1 MRDELT
7 GHRKLP
13 VAVLAAC
20 CLLPALQT
28 LVTVHLQWLMEITYP
43 ALKAVMIIAPV
54 AIWRWSRLGRAEVLR
69 RIGVQRTRLSLGL
82 LVGAAMAGAILAM
95 YYAIFRG
102 RVDHVAPLLI
112 DKLNSM
118 GLREHYWSMVVV
130 ISFAN
135 SMLEEYY
142 WRGFILSELLDRVG
156 SRATAC
162 LIAGGLFG
170 LHHVFAVLCLADGW
184 LIALGVAC
192 TVAAGLVWGWM
203 RVRGASLLDC
213 YVSHVMAD
221 LAALW
226 VGWDLISRVS

>member
-1 MRDELT
+1 MTNELVRS
-7 GHRKLP
+7 RKLP

-20 CLLPALQT
+20 CLLPGLQT
-28 LVTVHLQWLMEITYP
+28 LVAVQLQWLTAITYP
-43 ALKAVMIIAPV
+43 ALKAAMIIAPIAV
-54 AIWRWSRLGRAEVLR
+54 WRWCRLGRANVLG
-69 RIGVQRTRLSLGL
+69 RIGLQKTRLLVGA
-82 LVGAAMAGAILAM
+82 LVGAAMAGVILAA
-95 YYAIFRG
+95 YYGIFRG

-112 DKLNSM
+112 DKLNSL
-118 GLREHYWSMVVV
+118 GLKEHYWSMVVV

-142 WRGFILSELLDRVG
+142 WRGFILSELLARVG
-156 SRATAC
+156 RATAC

-192 TVAAGLVWGWM
+192 TVAAGLVWAWM
-203 RVRGASLLDC
+203 RVRGASLIDC
-213 YVSHVMAD
+213 YVSHIMAD

-226 VGWDLISRVS
+226 VGWDLISRAS

>member
-1 MRDELT
+1 MNDAQP
-7 GHRKLP
+7 GDRKLP

-20 CLLPALQT
+20 CLLPAVQT
-28 LVTVHLQWLMEITYP
+28 LVTIQLQWLTAITYP
-43 ALKAVMIIAPV
+43 ALKAVMVLAPV
-54 AIWRWSRLGRAEVLR
+54 AVWRWARLGRAEVLR
-69 RIGVQRTRLSLGL
+69 RIGVQRTRLWLGA

-112 DKLNSM
+112 DKLNSL
-118 GLREHYWSMVVV
+118 GLIEHYWSMVVV

-142 WRGFILSELLDRVG
+142 WRGFILSELLGRVD
-156 SRATAC
+156 SRAMAC
-162 LIAGGLFG
+162 LLAGGLFG
-170 LHHVFAVLCLADGW
+170 LHHVFAVLCLADAW

-192 TVAAGLVWGWM
+192 TVAAGFVWAQM
-203 RVRGASLLDC
+203 RARGASLIDC
-213 YVSHVMAD
+213 YVSHIMAD

-226 VGWDLISRVS
+226 VGWDLISRAS